1 MYFISKTHAA
11 GYTDVF
17 FGYELTGI
25 CPSELGGSIIEAV
38 MLMARFIQ
46 SLYAPVLDTAFELVA
61 LTNPAVGSGP
71 RLALRVRVS
80 SHNGAAALVI
90 AQEVAQGLSSSLAL
104 WERLRWAPLDE
115 AAYSKFFVGYAPCHL
130 WEIGRRAEL
139 LELAPGLS
147 TQASGRHGLAVY
159 PFLPSPDPIA
169 RLMRT
174 LNQRRENLRVSIAI
188 SPARFT
194 ERELKYIDA
203 QKKAFTK
210 DADSAEDLEL
220 AALSS
225 LAVLGTAARAELMKE
240 SAFLLRVYAASDM
253 PVPGITINS
262 LASSLAA
269 QAVPSE
275 HMGGYKIQPLV
286 EAEEKLLAASNLD
299 SLRFALPPFQAGSPW
314 GRLPM
319 IVTATEA
326 AGMFRFP
333 ASHCPGLER
342 FRRPAPYSGR
352 VVAAGT
358 LIGSAAGFGADRHE
372 VRLSPDARLRHVY
385 ICGQTGVGKTT
396 LMFAMA
402 MQDILENNGLC
413 LLDPHGDL
421 IPRII
426 ANLPESRRK
435 DVIVFDCSLADP
447 GLTFNLLEHSSDGE
461 RDRIVEHFLE
471 MFNLL
476 FDHNTMGP
484 MFEMYFR
491 SALSLVM
498 CDPEATLADF
508 MRFFYSKEYREQC
521 IKLCKDPF
529 VVGAWQGIVAAA
541 GGDLRL
547 ENVAPYI
554 VAKLT
559 PFLYNKQIRGIL
571 SSKTSSLNFDEAI
584 RKRRIILVNTAKGT
598 VGNLASTFIGMIFT
612 QKILRA
618 AMKPANKVQNG
629 SNFYLYAD
637 EFQNLATP
645 GFGELLSEARKFG
658 LGAVLAHQFLGQ
670 LPPAV
675 LSAALG
681 NAGNLLCMRVGPADA
696 TLLSEY
702 FQPAF
707 SKSDLLTLPVGAAAA
722 SILSEGEKPMP
733 FLLSTPNG
741 MASAPATT
749 VSQELERT
757 EAIPVVVAKRPV
769 RAPRGALRDLQPNP
783 KWLWSKSE

>member
-1 MYFISKTHAA
+1 MFFISKTHAA
-11 GYTDVF
+11 GCTDVF
-17 FGYELTGI
+17 FTYVLTGI
-25 CPSELGGSIIEAV
+25 CPSELSGSIMEAV
-38 MLMARFIQ
+38 MFMARFIQ
-46 SLYAPVLDTAFELVA
+46 SLYAPEIDTAFELVA
-61 LTNPAVGSGP
+61 LTDPATGSEP

-115 AAYSKFFVGYAPCHL
+115 AGYSKFFVGYAPCHL

-174 LNQRRENLRVSIAI
+174 LNQRKENLRVSIAI

-220 AALSS
+220 ATLSS
-225 LAVLGTAARAELMKE
+225 LAVLGTAARAELMKD
-240 SAFLLRVYAASDM
+240 SAFLLRVYAASDV

-275 HMGGYKIQPLV
+275 YAGGYKVQPL
-286 EAEEKLLAASNLD
+286 EDSAEKLLAVSNLE

-326 AGMFRFP
+326 AGLFRFP

-342 FRRPAPYSGR
+342 FRRPAPYTGKL
-352 VVAAGT
+352 VAAGT
-358 LIGSAAGFGADRHE
+358 LIGSATGFGADRHE

-396 LMFAMA
+396 LMEAMV
-402 MQDILENNGLC
+402 MQDIAEKNGVC
-413 LLDPHGDL
+413 VLDPHGEL
-421 IPRII
+421 VQRIL
-426 ANLPESRRK
+426 ANLSESERK
-435 DVIVFDCSLADP
+435 NVIVFDCSLANP
-447 GLTFNLLEHSSDGE
+447 GLSFNLLEHSSDGE

-471 MFNLL
+471 MFNML
-476 FDHNTMGP
+476 FDHQTMGP

-491 SALSLVM
+491 SALTLVM

-571 SSKTSSLNFDEAI
+571 SSKTSTINFDDII
-584 RKRRIILVNTAKGT
+584 RERRIVLVNTAKGT
-598 VGNLASTFIGMIFT
+598 VGNLASSFIGMIIT

-618 AMKPANKVQNG
+618 SMKPGNKVRNG
-629 SNFYLYAD
+629 NNFYLYAD

-645 GFGELLSEARKFG
+645 GFSELLSEARKFR

-707 SKSDLLTLPVGAAAA
+707 NKADLLALPVGAAAA
-722 SILSEGEKPMP
+722 SILAEGEKPMP

-741 MASAPATT
+741 MTATPAAS

-757 EAIPVVVAKRPV
+757 EVPPAGVAKKPV
-769 RAPRGALRDLQPNP
+769 RVPHGALRDLQPNP